1 MAKQTEAYNTLKT
14 TRDAKKAEL
23 DAIYARDDAG
33 EDVDYEALDALE
45 EAFGEIDGTYQEAKE
60 HLEERQRTAN
70 NKAFNK
76 ANADATKSATR
87 LADAIKRE
95 AEFKATKTAAEA
107 DVTKL
112 LARIEQLKKELTQSG
127 NSQTVQNQII
137 EANSALTPAFA
148 KFEAAKTE
156 YNLALVEKN
165 EATTQNTTLK
175 AALETAKKAK
185 DSSDRKEA
193 DAARLRIRT
202 AYEEATAARDA
213 ATAALDEFRAQWEE
227 FDETTEL
234 DADQQALYDELD
246 HAVYEAGNAY
256 ELAAFAMQKE
266 NAAEVAKAKEAERAA
281 VLEARAMKELERGE
295 AEELLADE
303 ETDLHTRKE
312 EAEYDIENLKSSVQF
327 TTDED
332 ELDALMEQLAERKLD
347 ARDFQAQIEAKQQ
360 EMSDLK
366 EKHFQ
371 ERQADIIADEAAAE
385 KDRKDAEFNEQ
396 TAAVLDAYNALGK
409 DKTKFEGKMA
419 EKQAE
424 LEEAQGLPEEEQ
436 DQRRIN
442 LLTDYIDAYQQQI
455 DALQG
460 QVDEATEQFEMVSEE
475 KRLRKE

>member
-1 MAKQTEAYNTLKT
+1 LAKQTEAYNTLKT
-14 TRDAKKAEL
+14 TRDARKAEL
-23 DAIYARDDAG
+23 DAIYAKDDAG
-33 EDVDYEALDALE
+33 EEVDYEALDALE

-213 ATAALDEFRAQWEE
+213 ATLLLMSSEHNGRNSMRPPNSTLTSKPSMTNW
-227 FDETTEL
+227 TTL
-234 DADQQALYDELD
+234 
-246 HAVYEAGNAY
+246 
-256 ELAAFAMQKE
+256 FMKPAM
-266 NAAEVAKAKEAERAA
+266 
-281 VLEARAMKELERGE
+281 
-295 AEELLADE
+295 
-303 ETDLHTRKE
+303 HTNWPLSQCRRRMPPRS
-312 EAEYDIENLKSSVQF
+312 LRP
-327 TTDED
+327 
-332 ELDALMEQLAERKLD
+332 RKL
-347 ARDFQAQIEAKQQ
+347 REPLFLRQ
-360 EMSDLK
+360 E
-366 EKHFQ
+366 
-371 ERQADIIADEAAAE
+371 
-385 KDRKDAEFNEQ
+385 
-396 TAAVLDAYNALGK
+396 
-409 DKTKFEGKMA
+409 
-419 EKQAE
+419 
-424 LEEAQGLPEEEQ
+424 P
-436 DQRRIN
+436 
-442 LLTDYIDAYQQQI
+442 
-455 DALQG
+455 
-460 QVDEATEQFEMVSEE
+460 
-475 KRLRKE
+475 